1 MSAEYRGEEVH
12 VKSHVKEGIKE
23 VQSKGG
29 GHKGSTFCRFYNFI
43 SVFESIIIFLFFL
56 FCFFYFFLFMGREG
70 SL

>member
-29 GHKGSTFCRFYNFI
+29 GHKGATFCRFYNFI
-43 SVFESIIIFLFFL
+43 SVFESIIIFFVKNLFYILQF
-56 FCFFYFFLFMGREG
+56 
-70 SL
+70 